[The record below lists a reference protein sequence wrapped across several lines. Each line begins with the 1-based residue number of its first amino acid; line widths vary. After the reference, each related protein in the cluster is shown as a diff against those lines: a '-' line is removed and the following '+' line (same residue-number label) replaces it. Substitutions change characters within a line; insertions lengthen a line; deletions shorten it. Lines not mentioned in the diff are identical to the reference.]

1 MKYPTVFPALVYDD
15 PSAAIDFLTSAF
27 GAERHAVYGENG
39 AVRHAELSLG
49 NGLVMFSA
57 ARPDTQPAGGAA
69 VYIVVPDPM
78 LTASELARRVRRSSA
93 SRTTRTTDRATSA
106 RRTPKATS
114 GTSARTSRSERTA
127 HQPPP
132 RFRPRKRKSPL
143 SRDFPMERAGI
154 EPATSG
160 LQSGAV

>member
-69 VYIVVPDPM
+69 VYIVVSDPD
-78 LTASELARRVRRSSA
+78 AHCARAREAGAEIVREPHDSDYGSRNFSAKDPEGNVWHFGTYQPFEASSA
-93 SRTTRTTDRATSA
+93 SAAATFSSE
-106 RRTPKATS
+106 AT
-114 GTSARTSRSERTA
+114 EV
-127 HQPPP
+127 
-132 RFRPRKRKSPL
+132 
-143 SRDFPMERAGI
+143 
-154 EPATSG
+154 PA
-160 LQSGAV
+160 